1 MRIGQPAYILP
12 YLPIYMT
19 IDELDYEVHTYD
31 TPKDVLVGLSKNEI
45 DLSIGDP
52 FLQNYFDFKKNHI
65 NIFCDLIS
73 KSPISLITFNP
84 FIKDFSKKMLNGKT
98 LITFLNPST
107 SYFIGQSLKTQFK
120 LGEIITTQFNTEF
133 GFLISQEVDIALSF
147 EPNIT
152 YAIENGANELYDFSQ
167 DNNATTSI
175 TINNKNKLDK
185 NELKKFKD
193 KLIKNIERF
202 YSDEEYTLEIAKK
215 YFGLIDTKILI
226 KAINKLR
233 SQKIYCNNLKFE
245 KSEIENTINSRK
257 LELTVNDFE
266 KLYLNNFY
274 LKLLQVKFGDKPF
287 WVG

>member
-1 MRIGQPAYILP
+1 M
-12 YLPIYMT
+12 
-19 IDELDYEVHTYD
+19 
-31 TPKDVLVGLSKNEI
+31 
-45 DLSIGDP
+45 
-52 FLQNYFDFKKNHI
+52 
-65 NIFCDLIS
+65 
-73 KSPISLITFNP
+73 
-84 FIKDFSKKMLNGKT
+84 
-98 LITFLNPST
+98 
-107 SYFIGQSLKTQFK
+107 
-120 LGEIITTQFNTEF
+120 
-133 GFLISQEVDIALSF
+133 DIALSS

-257 LELTVNDFE
+257 LELSVVEFQ
-266 KLYLNNFY
+266 KLYL
-274 LKLLQVKFGDKPF
+274 K
-287 WVG
+287 